1 MKKLLYI
8 ALVACTQFTT
18 AQAATGKIYIDPVP
32 QHIHLADFLKKKVT
46 LPAGTLVLLETAE
59 SFPSDQLTIGKNLQF
74 KVRMDVMA
82 ENWIAIPT
90 GAIALGRVKA
100 LNTATFNSPAEVT
113 IELQYV
119 QAVDGQ
125 MIALNGNEQTIKGT
139 YPGEGTAV
147 EAGATITAQVMNTI
161 EIKVK

>member
-8 ALVACTQFTT
+8 ALVACTQLTT
-18 AQAATGKIYIDPVP
+18 AQAATEKVYIDPAP
-32 QHIHLADFLKKKVT
+32 QHIQLDFLKKKVT
-46 LPAGTLVLLETAE
+46 LPAGTLVMLETAE